1 MMIKLVKWDDFGRS
15 NDVWSFYFQLNT
27 ILDYYNSGFFF
38 SLKFRIQLLTVI
50 VENGLTGFWFDH
62 SENSA
67 NLAVLCRHEIDLKQL
82 SLVEIFKYKWL
93 IMN

>member
-1 MMIKLVKWDDFGRS
+1 MD
-15 NDVWSFYFQLNT
+15 YF
-27 ILDYYNSGFFF
+27 NSGFI

-82 SLVEIFKYKWL
+82 SFVEIS
-93 IMN
+93 NTND